1 MVGSSGSSEDKISS
15 LDLGNPLHLQ
25 NSDFNSATIISVKLT
40 ETENYRVWAAA
51 MKLAISTRN
60 KTGFLYGTCLKFAY
74 TSSASLSNQS
84 NRCNSIVLS
93 WLLNSVSEDLFLG
106 QIFFDNASDVWA
118 ELKETYD
125 KLDGYIILSLLQKIH
140 NFKQGELT
148 VSGYYHRLNSLW
160 REFDIMTKLP
170 KCSCAARDDVSKHH
184 QLMRLMQFLMGLN
197 DVYQPIRSSL
207 LSRETLPDVK
217 EAFAIISREESHRG
231 IASSSGSVPKPQISN
246 FVSRTIFSNN
256 NNNGNKIIPT
266 SGNNTFNTNINNRGP
281 NLNLTCKNYGKVG
294 HTIERC
300 FDIIGYPPR
309 YNRNSSRPGV
319 KSTFTVNADVNQT
332 NQTST
337 YSSPSLSLFNE
348 QIMNLMSL
356 INDMPSGSAQA
367 NMAGRASF
375 LNHNVFFN
383 INFHKFFNSNTVL
396 VNISIGWIIDS
407 GANQHMTVTT
417 KNMFGVVD
425 ISDLNLT
432 VGHPNGTLAKIKYV
446 GNLQLSKDVVLY
458 DVLVVPEYCVSLLSV
473 NKLIR
478 DSRLFVGFD
487 ESKCYIQ
494 DLIQN
499 KIVGTGSESGGL
511 YHTRLGHPADQ
522 VLSVLHKDLQMSKGS
537 HVSLCD
543 TCHKAKQT
551 RKPFPLSEHKTS
563 NVGDLIHL
571 DLWRPYKVT
580 SREGF
585 RYFLTV
591 VDDFSRGVWLY
602 LLKTKD
608 EVCNMFKSFHSLLL
622 TQFNC
627 KIKNVRSDNGTEF
640 VNNNMD
646 MFFNHNGIIHQ
657 TTCPYTPQ
665 QNGIVERKH
674 RHLLNV
680 ARSLMFQGWIPLYMW
695 TECVLTAVYLI
706 NRLPSSLLN
715 GNSPFKM
722 IYGIKPKLSHIRS
735 FGCLCYS
742 TVLNNS
748 DKFSS
753 MSVKCVLIGFSTVKK
768 AYKLYSLDDKTVF
781 YARDVKFYENVF
793 PFKMNSK
800 LSCVFDSK
808 LSKEKFLNQLNL
820 FDSFDIQNSKSPYD
834 EERATFNDEGSAL
847 NNPNSPIS
855 VSDGGTTTS
864 MGDKSIS
871 TGNSY
876 NTQSVLFFQDPTNAG
891 LNIPI
896 TDVSFEN
903 TDEKYGLE
911 KVMNYSKL
919 SSGNYCFSTS
929 LNKSTEPS
937 TFYEAIKDRNWIDAM
952 NAEIEALN
960 RNNTWTITTL
970 PKGRK
975 AIGSKWVYKI
985 KYKATGNI
993 DRHKAR
999 QWNAKLVSALTD
1011 NGFVQSKYDYSLFVK
1026 GSGDTFVALL
1036 VYVDDIVITGSDIK
1050 QIYDFKQYL
1059 KILHEFGLLATKPVL
1074 SLVPANFVLNHI
1086 ESNEDKALTNVSNYQ
1101 KLIEFSDILKV
1112 HLVVVSRSSTEA
1124 EYRCMAS
1131 ATCEIIWICNV
1142 LSEFGI
1148 KNMFP
1153 VEMFCDNISALQLAA
1168 NHVFHEKS
1176 KHFEIDLY
1184 LIREKVSEGVIK
1196 TFKVHTTQQIADI
1209 FTKVLDVKQH
1219 QELCNKLNLKDMVV
1233 LPLRTDEG
1241 SLLIRVVLQGCFV
1254 EYVWESKD
1262 YSGCL
1267 KLGYIYR

>member
-1 MVGSSGSSEDKISS
+1 MVGSSGSSEDEISS

-25 NSDFNSATIISVKLT
+25 NSDFNSATIISVELRII
-40 ETENYRVWAAA
+40 N
-51 MKLAISTRN
+51 
-60 KTGFLYGTCLKFAY
+60 
-74 TSSASLSNQS
+74 ASLSNQWD
-84 NRCNSIVLS
+84 RCNSIVLS
-93 WLLNSVSEDLFLG
+93 WLLNFVFEDLFLG
-106 QIFFDNASDVWA
+106 QIFFDNAFDVWA

-125 KLDGYIILSLLQKIH
+125 K
-140 NFKQGELT
+140 
-148 VSGYYHRLNSLW
+148 LNSLW

-170 KCSCAARDDVSKHH
+170 KCSCAVREDVSKHH

-207 LSRETLPDVK
+207 LSRETLLDVK

-246 FVSRTIFSNN
+246 FVSRTKFSNN
-256 NNNGNKIIPT
+256 NNNGNKIFDNKWV
-266 SGNNTFNTNINNRGP
+266 NNS
-281 NLNLTCKNYGKVG
+281 VG

-319 KSTFTVNADVNQT
+319 KSTFTANAEVNQT

-337 YSSPSLSLFNE
+337 QSSPSLSLSNE
-348 QIMNLMSL
+348 QIMKLMSL
-356 INDMPSGSAQA
+356 INDMPSGSVQA
-367 NMAGRASF
+367 NMAGSASF

-383 INFHKFFNSNTVL
+383 INFHRFFNSNTIL

-407 GANQHMTVTT
+407 GANQHMTITT

-511 YHTRLGHPADQ
+511 YMFDQSSSHNIGNSVNISAYVSKTLWHTRLGHPADQ

-543 TCHKAKQT
+543 TCHRAKQT
-551 RKPFPLSEHKTS
+551 REPFPLSEHKTS
-563 NVGDLIHL
+563 TVGDLIHL
-571 DLWRPYKVT
+571 DLWGPYKVT

-627 KIKNVRSDNGTEF
+627 KIKSVRSDNGTEF

-665 QNGIVERKH
+665 QNGIAERKH

-680 ARSLMFQGWIPLYMW
+680 ARSLMFQGGIPLYML
-695 TECVLTAVYLI
+695 TECILTAVYLI
-706 NRLPSSLLN
+706 NRLPSSILN
-715 GNSPFKM
+715 GKSPFEM
-722 IYGIKPKLSHIRS
+722 IYGTKPKLSHIRS

-753 MSVKCVLIGFSTVKK
+753 
-768 AYKLYSLDDKTVF
+768 
-781 YARDVKFYENVF
+781 
-793 PFKMNSK
+793 
-800 LSCVFDSK
+800 
-808 LSKEKFLNQLNL
+808 
-820 FDSFDIQNSKSPYD
+820 SPYD
-834 EERATFNDEGSAL
+834 EERATPNDEGSA
-847 NNPNSPIS
+847 PNSPNTPRS
-855 VSDGGTTTS
+855 VSDRGTTTS

-871 TGNSY
+871 EGNSQ
-876 NTQSVLFFQDPTNAG
+876 NTQSVDPTDAG
-891 LNIPI
+891 LNVPI

-903 TDEKYGLE
+903 TDEVQPVVATRKSNRQTKLLAKFNDYVVNSSKKYGLE
-911 KVMNYSKL
+911 KVVNYSKL

-929 LNKSTEPS
+929 LNKSAEPS
-937 TFYEAIKDRNWIDAM
+937 TFYEAIKDRNWINAM

-993 DRHKAR
+993 VRYKARLVAKGFGQKEGIDFDETFSPVVKMTTVR
-999 QWNAKLVSALTD
+999 QWNAKLISTLTD

-1050 QIYDFKQYL
+1050 QINDFKQYL
-1059 KILHEFGLLATKPVL
+1059 KILHEFGLLAAKPVL
-1074 SLVPANFVLNHI
+1074 SPLPANFVLNHI
-1086 ESNEDKALTNVSNYQ
+1086 ESNEDKALTNVLNY
-1101 KLIEFSDILKV
+1101 
-1112 HLVVVSRSSTEA
+1112 
-1124 EYRCMAS
+1124 
-1131 ATCEIIWICNV
+1131 
-1142 LSEFGI
+1142 
-1148 KNMFP
+1148 
-1153 VEMFCDNISALQLAA
+1153 
-1168 NHVFHEKS
+1168 
-1176 KHFEIDLY
+1176 
-1184 LIREKVSEGVIK
+1184 
-1196 TFKVHTTQQIADI
+1196 
-1209 FTKVLDVKQH
+1209 
-1219 QELCNKLNLKDMVV
+1219 
-1233 LPLRTDEG
+1233 
-1241 SLLIRVVLQGCFV
+1241 
-1254 EYVWESKD
+1254 
-1262 YSGCL
+1262 
-1267 KLGYIYR
+1267 